1 VSGSIAAGDIATVT
15 LGGRSYNYTVQSV
28 DTLTSVRDA
37 LISIIDVDPDRVVI
51 ASPGAAFTR
60 ILLQAKIAGP
70 EGDGIPISSSTVGA
84 NSGGASLSLSVNNL
98 ALCCSSVA
106 GAPISQDNPALP
118 GEQFYIFGTGL
129 GLTSDIN
136 GNLIGP
142 TDGQPYPGP
151 ALNNANSTVSSL
163 ADGKTAD
170 VISAG
175 LVPGSVG
182 LYEIVLQLNPDL
194 QPTSFAE
201 VTISQ
206 DIYTSNIVTISVGNP
221 TQPPPVCCCQ

>member
-1 VSGSIAAGDIATVT
+1 
-15 LGGRSYNYTVQSV
+15 
-28 DTLTSVRDA
+28 
-37 LISIIDVDPDRVVI
+37 VVI

-60 ILLQAKIAGP
+60 ILLQAKIPGP
-70 EGDGIPISSSTVGA
+70 EGDGIPISSGAVGA
-84 NSGGASLSLSVNNL
+84 ANSSASLSLSVNNL
-98 ALCCSSVA
+98 SLCCSSVA
-106 GAPISQDNPALP
+106 GAPITPDNPALP

-163 ADGKTAD
+163 ADTKTAD

-175 LVPGSVG
+175 LVLGSVG
-182 LYEIVLQLNPDL
+182 LYQIVLQLNPDTPPS
-194 QPTSFAE
+194 QIAQ

-206 DIYTSNIVTISVGNP
+206 DIYTSNIVTIAVGNP
-221 TQPPPVCCCQ
+221 TQPPPTCCQ